1 MQQGGEIMI
10 CMDKTIKRETE
21 RQDVK
26 CLYEELLKDATK
38 EQKEKAII
46 AATAFLLGSHQKSA

>member
-1 MQQGGEIMI
+1 MQKGGGIMI
-10 CMDKTIKRETE
+10 CTDKTIKRETE

-26 CLYEELLKDATK
+26 CLYEELLKNATK

>member
-1 MQQGGEIMI
+1 MN

-26 CLYEELLKDATK
+26 CLYEELLKNATK